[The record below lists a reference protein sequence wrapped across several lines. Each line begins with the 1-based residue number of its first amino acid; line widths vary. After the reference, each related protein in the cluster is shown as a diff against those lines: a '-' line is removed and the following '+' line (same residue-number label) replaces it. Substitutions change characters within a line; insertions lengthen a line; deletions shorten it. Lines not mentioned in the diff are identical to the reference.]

1 MDYECPHVQNIVLNV
16 FIYNQLSKYKLKQA
30 NNLYVMSEKVPQKW
44 EKIKDNLGGGKNNN
58 FGWSN
63 SPSFVDVLQ
72 HILLRAASVFT

>member
-30 NNLYVMSEKVPQKW
+30 NNLSEKVPQKW
-44 EKIKDNLGGGKNNN
+44 EKIKKNLGGKNNN

-63 SPSFVDVLQ
+63 SPSFDDVLQ
-72 HILLRAASVFT
+72 HILLRAATVFT